1 MTLVLK
7 SKPFLEAH
15 GVCIMRCSELCMFGK
30 HYLYSAVVHATQHTH
45 THKHI
50 CFASTYENIPPRS
63 PMLISSG
70 SISEQKVSPGDSLP
84 ISRRKP
90 LGLNDVYIFYVGS

>member
-1 MTLVLK
+1 
-7 SKPFLEAH
+7 
-15 GVCIMRCSELCMFGK
+15 
-30 HYLYSAVVHATQHTH
+30 
-45 THKHI
+45 
-50 CFASTYENIPPRS
+50 
-63 PMLISSG
+63 MLISSG